1 MGEIGQ
7 ACPVQLG
14 QRPLQ
19 EVRINNNQK
28 SLSIQQ
34 LGISKLTQLQA
45 IQEQNGR
52 VAHISAKTQK
62 GSKVGPAALL
72 SIACMRH
79 LHKPSQPKP

>member
-7 ACPVQLG
+7 ACPVRLG

-45 IQEQNGR
+45 NQEQNVR
-52 VAHISAKTQK
+52 IAHILAKTQK
-62 GSKVGPAALL
+62 GSTVAQQ
-72 SIACMRH
+72 RY
-79 LHKPSQPKP
+79 